1 MLKTSIGFSMPNIN
15 GYKQYMYNIQRFSLN
30 ITLGYNIN
38 AFMNDGSWM
47 MDVIRAKLFMAE
59 KDQI

>member
-1 MLKTSIGFSMPNIN
+1 MPNIN